1 MKIINFEDIQ
11 SLAISPLECYKW
23 AEEAIH
29 NKKSAI
35 LPPKISM
42 KPFDGV
48 FCNVMPSI
56 IPGKDGEIGGGK
68 GSNPLSGSDSE
79 P

>member
-1 MKIINFEDIQ
+1 MKIINFKDIQ
-11 SLAISPLECYKW
+11 SMAISPLECYKW

-29 NKKSAI
+29 NKNSAI

-56 IPGKDGEIGGGK
+56 ISEKNGEIGGGK
-68 GSNPLSGSDSE
+68 GSNPLSESDSE
-79 P
+79 S

>member
-23 AEEAIH
+23 AEGAIH
-29 NKKSAI
+29 NKNRAI

-56 IPGKDGEIGGGK
+56 IHGKDGKFGGGK
-68 GSNPLSGSDSE
+68 GSNPFSGSDSE
-79 P
+79 S